1 MCKPTHNST
10 SSLKVPSNSD
20 EIFCTI
26 VVPTFREK
34 RFKETFDKKD
44 IKSSADLD
52 QLKKDDPFMYY
63 SLPEVKE
70 AAMKGKDVDFSVLG
84 AAADGA
90 SSLSSVV
97 ERRSAISFESWDL
110 DFNLLFDENEISR
123 TYTDAPSR
131 EGRRDSFFVSF
142 LRDLTNAS

>member
-1 MCKPTHNST
+1 
-10 SSLKVPSNSD
+10 
-20 EIFCTI
+20 
-26 VVPTFREK
+26 
-34 RFKETFDKKD
+34 
-44 IKSSADLD
+44 
-52 QLKKDDPFMYY
+52 MYY

-110 DFNLLFDENEISR
+110 DFNLLFDENESSDR
-123 TYTDAPSR
+123 TNTAAPSR
-131 EGRRDSFFVSF
+131 EGRRDSFFMSV